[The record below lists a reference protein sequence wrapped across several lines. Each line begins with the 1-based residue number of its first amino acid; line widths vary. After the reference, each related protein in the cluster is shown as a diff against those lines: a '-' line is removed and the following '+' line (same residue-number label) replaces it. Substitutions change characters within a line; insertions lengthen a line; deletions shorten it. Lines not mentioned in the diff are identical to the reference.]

1 MEAMPFVDDQFDVVF
16 MGLVL
21 HESDD
26 VERALREARR
36 VAALRVVVLE
46 FPYEVGDFGP
56 PQEHRLQPEMVL
68 TTARQA
74 GFARVDYSRLT
85 HMLLY
90 TMDKINLSPWCI

>member
-1 MEAMPFVDDQFDVVF
+1 
-16 MGLVL
+16 
-21 HESDD
+21 
-26 VERALREARR
+26 
-36 VAALRVVVLE
+36 
-46 FPYEVGDFGP
+46 
-56 PQEHRLQPEMVL
+56 MVL